1 MKTVVTSR
9 PERAAR
15 VIVSG
20 GVAAFPTETV
30 YGLGAHVFDE
40 DAVRAVFRAKG
51 RPDDNPLI
59 VHVADRR
66 MIGTVAARIPEHA
79 RKFLRKFFPGPLTLV
94 LPKRP
99 EVPAVAT
106 AGLSTVGVRMP
117 AHPVAQA
124 FLRACGVP
132 VAAPSANRSGRP
144 SPTAWTAVVRDLGGR
159 IPCVLRGPR
168 ATVGLES
175 TVVDCTGRVPVV
187 LRPGAIT
194 LEQLQR
200 VVRGT
205 RRATARDRRQG
216 RSPGLR
222 HRHYAPEADVVIRD
236 PGSVIRGRGGAWAY
250 IGLHPPRGVKGMKV
264 LRCRDVEHYA
274 RELFHFFRRCDQAG
288 VKTLVCEA
296 VPEQGLGVA
305 LMDRIRRAAEG
316 SSKFQVPS
324 LKSQVPNRRA
334 SRRGTWDVGRGTL
347 LGCKTRGEGEV

>member
-51 RPDDNPLI
+51 RPGDNPLI

-66 MIGTVAARIPEHA
+66 MIGTVAARIPEVA
-79 RKFLRKFFPGPLTLV
+79 RKFMRTFFPGPLTLV

-99 EVPAVAT
+99 EVPEVAT
-106 AGLSTVGVRMP
+106 AGLATVGVRMP
-117 AHPVAQA
+117 AHPVARS

-144 SPTAWTAVVRDLGGR
+144 SPTSWAAVVRDLGGR
-159 IPCVLRGPR
+159 IPCVLKEPR
-168 ATVGLES
+168 AEVGLES

-200 VVRGT
+200 VAPGT
-205 RRATARDRRQG
+205 RKATERDRKRG

-222 HRHYAPEADVVIRD
+222 HRHYAPEAGLVIRD
-236 PGSVIRGRGGAWAY
+236 PSSRGCDVPVDAAY
-250 IGLHPPRGVKGMKV
+250 IGLYPPRGLNWKMKQ
-264 LRCRDVEHYA
+264 RCSSVEHYA
-274 RELFHFFRRCDQAG
+274 RELFHFFRQCDQAG
-288 VKTLVCEA
+288 VRTIVCEA
-296 VPEQGLGVA
+296 VPERGLGVA
-305 LMDRIRRAAEG
+305 LMDRIRRAAE
-316 SSKFQVPS
+316 
-324 LKSQVPNRRA
+324 
-334 SRRGTWDVGRGTL
+334 
-347 LGCKTRGEGEV
+347 